1 MNSIEP
7 ATRQKNVGLSISI
20 TYWGNNFILVML
32 PKISNKNIKKLWCK
46 MSLQKLCYSSAK
58 NRKAPEKAF
67 QDFLSCRWTLVLKVE
82 LFFKKCFCYNV
93 KTSQSLLNLPDL

>member
-32 PKISNKNIKKLWCK
+32 PKISNKNIKKL
-46 MSLQKLCYSSAK
+46 
-58 NRKAPEKAF
+58 
-67 QDFLSCRWTLVLKVE
+67 
-82 LFFKKCFCYNV
+82 
-93 KTSQSLLNLPDL
+93 